1 MAPRHGCVLSRAP
14 VTAAPLFKGRHA
26 NFQTPIWAQIRLRHA
41 IHSAVRPAAAE
52 RLAKAVSTRA
62 ERQRRHRQRKV
73 ENARQGEFAFA
84 GNSPPHQATEEPVIG
99 ATLGVTPGATSAAE
113 SEMETNDSAGC

>member
-52 RLAKAVSTRA
+52 RLAKAVSGAVRD
-62 ERQRRHRQRKV
+62 V
-73 ENARQGEFAFA
+73 VGI
-84 GNSPPHQATEEPVIG
+84 EE
-99 ATLGVTPGATSAAE
+99 GVVF
-113 SEMETNDSAGC
+113 GC

>member
-26 NFQTPIWAQIRLRHA
+26 NFQTPIWAQIRLPHTS
-41 IHSAVRPAAAE
+41 HSAVTPAAAE
-52 RLAKAVSTRA
+52 RLAKAISASA
-62 ERQRRHRQRKV
+62 ERQRRYRQRKV

-84 GNSPPHQATEEPVIG
+84 GNSPPHEATEEPVTG
-99 ATLGVTPGATSAAE
+99 ATLGVTPAAK